1 VPDEQQQK
9 TSGIDEGTGTI
20 PGVPDVPTYKSE
32 SEKEYWGDSD
42 EEDDDEDDFDDDS
55 DDNDES
61 DDERT
66 ESDGD
71 QIPDPNK
78 TNVEHNE
85 EEEEYDDEFNIKE
98 EEKIADEELMDE
110 EEDDEV
116 TKELYDDVNVNLG
129 NEDTD
134 VTNANQGASEQQ
146 NSGGPTQSSSVSS
159 DFTSKLLNLDN
170 PSPVDIEIA
179 SLMDTTAQ
187 HATVIPEI
195 TSSFTII
202 VPPPP
207 PFFNPLQQEATL
219 TPTPTSSETTT
230 SLPALPNLASVF
242 KFNERVSKIKQV
254 DQYAQALSSVPAIV
268 DRYMDNKLG
277 EVINKAIL
285 AHNLDCIQEA

>member
-1 VPDEQQQK
+1 MLESNAYNAYYASSGEKTPKLKYVQKKADPDTSPKQKHVQATKGTRFKSKAKVPDEQQQK

-32 SEKEYWGDSD
+32 SEKEYWGDSN

-129 NEDTD
+129 NEDID
-134 VTNANQGASEQQ
+134 VTNANS
-146 NSGGPTQSSSVSS
+146 
-159 DFTSKLLNLDN
+159 SKLLNLDN
-170 PSPVDIEIA
+170 PSPADNEIA
-179 SLMDTTAQ
+179 SLIDTTTQ
-187 HATVIPEI
+187 HATTIPKI
-195 TSSFTII
+195 TSSFTTT

-207 PFFNPLQQEATL
+207 PFFNPLLPQA
-219 TPTPTSSETTT
+219 TPTPTPT
-230 SLPALPNLASVF
+230 A
-242 KFNERVSKIKQV
+242 RYYKI
-254 DQYAQALSSVPAIV
+254 
-268 DRYMDNKLG
+268 
-277 EVINKAIL
+277 
-285 AHNLDCIQEA
+285 